1 MTDTKKILIAEDS
14 SVIQNLTRKILSL
27 QNYDIHSVKN
37 GKEVLAAMEKDNFD
51 LILMDIAMP
60 KMDGIECTRQI
71 RAMEDQSKAD
81 IPIIAITGNARN
93 FTPEEFQKVGINEYV
108 PKPIDFDH
116 LVGMVNNY
124 LRS

>member
-1 MTDTKKILIAEDS
+1 MADTKKILIAEDS
-14 SVIQNLTRKILSL
+14 SVIQNLTRKILTL
-27 QNYDIHSVKN
+27 QNYEIHSVKN
-37 GKEVLAAMEKDNFD
+37 GKEVLTAMEKDQYD

-60 KMDGIECTRQI
+60 KMDGVECTKQI
-71 RAMEDQSKAD
+71 RAMPDEKKAD

-93 FTPEEFQKVGINEYV
+93 FTTEEFLQIGINEYV

-116 LVGMVNNY
+116 LVGLVNNY

>member
-37 GKEVLAAMEKDNFD
+37 GKEVLTAMENDNFD

-71 RAMEDQSKAD
+71 RAMEDQSKAN

-124 LRS
+124 LRN